1 MKCNN
6 CGGEIPEGSF
16 VCPSCGVLVGPN
28 VNTGNADVQN
38 PVTQAPEA
46 QAVQNPGVQ
55 TPGAQ
60 AAYTQNPGA
69 QAPGAQAVQ
78 NPGVQAPEAQA
89 VQNPVTQAPGAQ
101 AAYTQNPG
109 AQAPGAQ
116 AVQNPG
122 VQTPGAQAVQNP
134 GVQAPGAQA
143 AYTQNPGAQIP
154 GAQNFGGPQGQAP
167 INSPKPK
174 IFFYKGGQFGERVKK
189 DRTILCSVIAASAL
203 LFFCILPAW
212 VSMVFVSCGLFGD
225 GVGGFGK
232 FVGFLLFITAAA
244 LLFSYLVIF
253 NVIGGVNLKKITD
266 LPYSEW
272 YGPAGALLFFIMFS
286 LDGRVR
292 SVVGS
297 PLGHYGFSWWMS
309 LFAIGALFVRPVMFK
324 VNGKE
329 FY

>member
-69 QAPGAQAVQ
+69 QAPEAQAVQ

-109 AQAPGAQ
+109 AQA
-116 AVQNPG
+116 
-122 VQTPGAQAVQNP
+122 PGAQAVQNP

-329 FY
+329 CY

>member
-55 TPGAQ
+55 T
-60 AAYTQNPGA
+60 
-69 QAPGAQAVQ
+69 
-78 NPGVQAPEAQA
+78 
-89 VQNPVTQAPGAQ
+89 PGAQ

>member
-38 PVTQAPEA
+38 PVTQAPE
-46 QAVQNPGVQ
+46 V
-55 TPGAQ
+55 
-60 AAYTQNPGA
+60 
-69 QAPGAQAVQ
+69 QAVQ
-78 NPGVQAPEAQA
+78 NPGVQAPGAQA
-89 VQNPVTQAPGAQ
+89 AQKPGGQTPGAQAEYTQDPGAQAPGAQ

-116 AVQNPG
+116 AAYTQNPG
-122 VQTPGAQAVQNP
+122 A
-134 GVQAPGAQA
+134 QAPGAQA

-212 VSMVFVSCGLFGD
+212 VSMVLVSCGLFGD

-253 NVIGGVNLKKITD
+253 NVIGGVNLKKFTD

-292 SVVGS
+292 TVVGS

>member
-1 MKCNN
+1 M
-6 CGGEIPEGSF
+6 
-16 VCPSCGVLVGPN
+16 
-28 VNTGNADVQN
+28 
-38 PVTQAPEA
+38 
-46 QAVQNPGVQ
+46 QNPGV
-55 TPGAQ
+55 
-60 AAYTQNPGA
+60 

-78 NPGVQAPEAQA
+78 NPGVQA
-89 VQNPVTQAPGAQ
+89 
-101 AAYTQNPG
+101 
-109 AQAPGAQ
+109 
-116 AVQNPG
+116 
-122 VQTPGAQAVQNP
+122 PGAQAVQNP

-253 NVIGGVNLKKITD
+253 NVIGGVNLKKFTD

-292 SVVGS
+292 TVVGS

>member
-1 MKCNN
+1 
-6 CGGEIPEGSF
+6 
-16 VCPSCGVLVGPN
+16 
-28 VNTGNADVQN
+28 
-38 PVTQAPEA
+38 
-46 QAVQNPGVQ
+46 
-55 TPGAQ
+55 
-60 AAYTQNPGA
+60 
-69 QAPGAQAVQ
+69 
-78 NPGVQAPEAQA
+78 
-89 VQNPVTQAPGAQ
+89 
-101 AAYTQNPG
+101 
-109 AQAPGAQ
+109 
-116 AVQNPG
+116 
-122 VQTPGAQAVQNP
+122 
-134 GVQAPGAQA
+134 
-143 AYTQNPGAQIP
+143 
-154 GAQNFGGPQGQAP
+154 
-167 INSPKPK
+167 
-174 IFFYKGGQFGERVKK
+174 
-189 DRTILCSVIAASAL
+189 
-203 LFFCILPAW
+203 
-212 VSMVFVSCGLFGD
+212 MVFVSCGLFRD

>member
-38 PVTQAPEA
+38 PVTQAPE
-46 QAVQNPGVQ
+46 
-55 TPGAQ
+55 
-60 AAYTQNPGA
+60 
-69 QAPGAQAVQ
+69 
-78 NPGVQAPEAQA
+78 
-89 VQNPVTQAPGAQ
+89 
-101 AAYTQNPG
+101 
-109 AQAPGAQ
+109 
-116 AVQNPG
+116 
-122 VQTPGAQAVQNP
+122 AQAVQNP